1 MSDKMKDKKI
11 KKIGQD
17 MKATVRIGKNG
28 LTESMLSEIAR
39 QLEEEDIIKVKVLRN
54 APETEMDEVSKLILD
69 KVDCRVVEARGRT
82 LMLVKN

>member
-1 MSDKMKDKKI
+1 MKDKKI